1 MPVDTVP
8 ATQLGARTVHLEIS
22 VRLARWA
29 TPQWSGGALCR
40 MDVLAA
46 EPAAAVHCLSAGGS
60 SLVTGAAGRRD
71 RRVRRLEQR
80 VLLGVASPSAAAPV
94 RPIFNGPSRRDV
106 VLSGLIGT
114 VMSLASHAVAAPQ
127 AGDIPTFESGRHQ
140 FTILRPQR
148 EVPSI
153 KLFRLEGGVIDLSS
167 LRGKPVLLNFWA
179 SWCAACRT
187 ELPILERQYI

>member
-1 MPVDTVP
+1 MY
-8 ATQLGARTVHLEIS
+8 
-22 VRLARWA
+22 
-29 TPQWSGGALCR
+29 
-40 MDVLAA
+40 
-46 EPAAAVHCLSAGGS
+46 
-60 SLVTGAAGRRD
+60 
-71 RRVRRLEQR
+71 
-80 VLLGVASPSAAAPV
+80 
-94 RPIFNGPSRRDV
+94 
-106 VLSGLIGT
+106 
-114 VMSLASHAVAAPQ
+114 LASHAVAAPQ

-187 ELPILERQYI
+187 ELPILERQYRSAWRRNLHVAALSADKGSRATNARVNLSSGSSPDRVTYLACSNGVESCPCKIFDNRDVEPRQRHSQAKLLRPARGTRLSPMPLARRARQERCADARLKCAYRLP